1 LDTRLLSYFI
11 AVARECH
18 FTRAAKK
25 LNISQSALSQQI
37 SQLETELNV
46 QLFHRTS
53 RRVEL
58 TDEGTYLYESV
69 VPLLT
74 QLEEVRTDIH
84 NPELTRRKQLRIASV
99 PSAASLLL
107 PKALAKLRETD
118 PAIETQL
125 YECSSLRALQL
136 LRERQ
141 VHAAV
146 IRTPYDLQGLEVREL
161 TREPLVAIVG
171 TTHPLANNQSI
182 LLHQLAD
189 EPFILFDAQQA
200 SALSTLIWSA
210 RLEAGF
216 FPRVLCEGPELLTM
230 ANLVAAGLGVA
241 LMPMDMTRLIPSGTV
256 SVLQIERQTP
266 LSSLA
271 LVWYGTGYLPR
282 TVQMFINCM
291 VR

>member
-1 LDTRLLSYFI
+1 MDTRLLNYFI

-18 FTRAAKK
+18 FTRAAEK

-37 SQLETELNV
+37 SQLEAELNV
-46 QLFHRTS
+46 RLFHRTS

-58 TDEGTYLYESV
+58 TDEGKYLYEAS
-69 VPLLT
+69 VPLLIR
-74 QLEEVRTDIH
+74 LEEVRTDIH
-84 NPELTRRKQLRIASV
+84 NPELTRRKMLRIASV

-125 YECSSLRALQL
+125 FEGSSLRALQL

-141 VHAAV
+141 VDAAV

-171 TTHPLANNQSI
+171 NGHPLASSQSI
-182 LLHQLAD
+182 YLKELAD
-189 EPFILFDAQQA
+189 EPFILFDSRHAN
-200 SALSTLIWSA
+200 ALSSLVWLA
-210 RLEAGF
+210 CLEAGF

-230 ANLVAAGLGVA
+230 ANLVSAGLGVA
-241 LMPMDMTRLIPSGTV
+241 LMPKEMTQLIPADAV
-256 SVLQIERQTP
+256 SALDLKGQTP
-266 LSSLA
+266 ISTLA
-271 LVWYGTGYLPR
+271 LVWNENGYLPR
-282 TVQMFINCM
+282 TVRMFIECILS
-291 VR
+291 